1 VNPLSDKVK
10 RELKAKA
17 HHLNPVVTIGDK
29 GLSKPVLKELDIALD
44 AHELIKV
51 RIHSDDREERLKIM
65 SEITSSLG
73 ATPINHIG
81 KVVIV
86 YRKNEKNTDRGRT
99 RNINQTFSSD

>member
-51 RIHSDDREERLKIM
+51 RIHSDDREERLLLHHSVQHPLII
-65 SEITSSLG
+65 S
-73 ATPINHIG
+73 A
-81 KVVIV
+81 
-86 YRKNEKNTDRGRT
+86 R
-99 RNINQTFSSD
+99 